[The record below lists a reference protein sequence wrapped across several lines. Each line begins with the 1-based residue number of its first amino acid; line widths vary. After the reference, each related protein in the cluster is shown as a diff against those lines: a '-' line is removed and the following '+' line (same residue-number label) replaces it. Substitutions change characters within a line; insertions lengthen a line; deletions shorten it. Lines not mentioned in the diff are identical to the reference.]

1 MELTGWLLIFVVAF
15 FGFCAL
21 FIIRAL
27 VCWWFRINEIVE
39 YLEAVDTKLERLI
52 TAVHNSREQ

>member
-1 MELTGWLLIFVVAF
+1 MSGWLLIAGILLA
-15 FGFCAL
+15 GFCAL
-21 FIIRAL
+21 FIVRAL